1 MVKNLK
7 DIQIPVT
14 VGGVTFKNPFYVA
27 SGPTTKT
34 VKQLLKIEETGWAA
48 ASIKLSIDPAPYI
61 NRKPRYGIFKDRN
74 ALAFTTE
81 KRLTF
86 AEGLKLIADAKPLLH
101 DLKLMANITYAGDE
115 GVAGWVN
122 MAKKFEEVGADI
134 IELNMCCP
142 NMSYN
147 LELTSGGTQTGA
159 KQTGAS
165 MGQNANVAAEIV
177 KAVKEAIS
185 IPLFVKL
192 TPEGGKIAQIAKSLY
207 EAGADAV
214 GGTGNRMGI
223 PPIDLDN
230 PEKAFYHLQDEVSMS
245 CYCGTWLKPLAQR
258 DTYEMRKVC
267 GKEPAIMAAGGVTNW
282 KDAVEMVMCGGNLIG
297 VCAETLISGYDICRP
312 MINGMHEFME
322 KHGYKSVDDFR
333 SILVDEVKTATDV
346 TLYAGYAKIKDP
358 NLSAPCKS
366 ACPHHVPI
374 QAFVQKILLGDYKAA
389 YDLITGKNPLQGI
402 CGAVCAHPCEDAC
415 VRGTID
421 APVKIRQLKQFV
433 LEYGAA
439 QGWKPAWC
447 AAENNGH
454 KVAVIGAGPCGLA
467 CASELKKAGYEVC
480 VYDMEA
486 EAGGNIRYGLPAYAG
501 QADAL
506 AREIAELKANG
517 INFVFNTKVG
527 VDVTVADL
535 KAQGFEKVFAAVGTR
550 QLNESPIAGYTN
562 AMDAAT
568 MLYQINKG
576 EKVALNG
583 KVAVIGAGYAAIN
596 AARSAVRLGAE
607 KVTLLW
613 PGAISKAGFT
623 QETLAAA
630 AEEGIS
636 VLENANVIEI
646 GADKVVLDREG
657 MEMAVSCDKV
667 ILANTYTAALPADD
681 AGILV
686 STSAKITNVI
696 SAITAGKEAA
706 LAIDKMIRGEEATVE
721 ALTALKTVSAEKVR
735 ARNGYLKKDAHKLK
749 LSKPAAERI
758 TDFESYTRIMTEAEA
773 LTEAARC
780 LNCGCGEGCQL
791 CKTICTDFA
800 PEVAGVDTMHICK
813 EECVACGM
821 CYNRCPNGNIE
832 MVNLGYTV

>member
-48 ASIKLSIDPAPYI
+48 ASIKLSIDPAPYL

-101 DLKLMANITYAGDE
+101 DLKLMANITYAGDD

-501 QADAL
+501 QTEAL

-517 INFVFNTKVG
+517 INFVFNAKVG

-535 KAQGFEKVFAAVGTR
+535 KAQGYEKVFAAVGTR

-576 EKVALNG
+576 ERIALSG
-583 KVAVIGAGYAAIN
+583 KVAVIGAGYAALN

-636 VLENANVIEI
+636 VLENANVLEI

-657 MEMAVSCDKV
+657 MEFALSCDKV

-749 LSKPAAERI
+749 LNKPAAERI
-758 TDFESYTRIMTEAEA
+758 ADFESYTRIMTEAEA

>member
-101 DLKLMANITYAGDE
+101 DLKLMANITYAGDD

-165 MGQNANVAAEIV
+165 MGQNADVATEIV

-207 EAGADAV
+207 AAGADAV

-322 KHGYKSVDDFR
+322 KHGYKTVDDFR
-333 SILVDEVKTATDV
+333 SILVDEVKTANDV
-346 TLYAGYAKIKDP
+346 TLYAGYARIKEP

-389 YDLITGKNPLQGI
+389 YDLITGKNALQGI

-467 CASELKKAGYEVC
+467 CAAELKKAGYEVC

-501 QADAL
+501 QAEAL
-506 AREIAELKANG
+506 AREIADLKANG

-527 VDVTVADL
+527 IDVTLSDL
-535 KAQGFEKVFAAVGTR
+535 KAQGYEKVFAAVGTR
-550 QLNESPIAGYTN
+550 QLCESNISGYAN

-568 MLYQINKG
+568 LLYQINKG
-576 EKVALNG
+576 EKVALSG

-613 PGAISKAGFT
+613 PGTISKAGFI
-623 QETLAAA
+623 QESLAAA
-630 AEEGIS
+630 AEEGVS
-636 VLENANVIEI
+636 VLENCNVLEI
-646 GADKVVLDREG
+646 GADRVVLDREG
-657 MEMAVSCDKV
+657 MELTLSCNNV

-706 LAIDKMIRGEEATVE
+706 LAIDKMIRGEDATVE
-721 ALTALKTVSAEKVR
+721 GITSLKTVSAEKVR
-735 ARNGYLKKDAHKLK
+735 SRNGYLKKDPHKLK
-749 LSKPAAERI
+749 LNKPAAERI
-758 TDFESYTRIMTEAEA
+758 GDFESYTRIMTETEA
-773 LTEAARC
+773 LAEAARC

-800 PEVAGVDTMHICK
+800 PEVAGVDTMHIRK

-821 CYNRCPNGNIE
+821 CFNRCPNGNIE

>member
-7 DIQIPVT
+7 DIHIPVT

-101 DLKLMANITYAGDE
+101 DLKLMANITYAGDD

-282 KDAVEMVMCGGNLIG
+282 KDAVEMIMCGGNLIG

-312 MINGMHEFME
+312 MIQGTHEFME
-322 KHGYKSVDDFR
+322 KHGYKTVDDFR

-346 TLYAGYAKIKDP
+346 TLYAGYARIKDP

-389 YDLITGKNPLQGI
+389 YDLITGKNALQGI

-467 CASELKKAGYEVC
+467 CAAELKKAGYEVC

-501 QADAL
+501 QAEAL
-506 AREIAELKANG
+506 AREIADLKANG

-535 KAQGFEKVFAAVGTR
+535 KAQGYEKVFAAVGTR
-550 QLNESPIAGYTN
+550 QLNESSIPGYAN

-568 MLYQINKG
+568 LLYQINKG
-576 EKVALNG
+576 EKIALNG
-583 KVAVIGAGYAAIN
+583 KVAVIGAGYAALN

-613 PGAISKAGFT
+613 PGAISKAGFI
-623 QETLAAA
+623 QESLAAA
-630 AEEGIS
+630 AEEGVS
-636 VLENANVIEI
+636 VLENCSILEI
-646 GADKVVLDREG
+646 DADKVVLDREG
-657 MEMAVSCDKV
+657 MELTLSCNSV
-667 ILANTYTAALPADD
+667 ILANTYTTALPADD

-721 ALTALKTVSAEKVR
+721 CITSLKTVSAEKVR
-735 ARNGYLKKDAHKLK
+735 SRNGYLKKDAHKLK
-749 LSKPAAERI
+749 LNKPAAERI
-758 TDFESYTRIMTEAEA
+758 ADFESYTRIMTEAEA
-773 LTEAARC
+773 LAEAARC

-800 PEVAGVDTMHICK
+800 PEVAGTDTMHIRK

-821 CYNRCPNGNIE
+821 CFNRCPNGNIE